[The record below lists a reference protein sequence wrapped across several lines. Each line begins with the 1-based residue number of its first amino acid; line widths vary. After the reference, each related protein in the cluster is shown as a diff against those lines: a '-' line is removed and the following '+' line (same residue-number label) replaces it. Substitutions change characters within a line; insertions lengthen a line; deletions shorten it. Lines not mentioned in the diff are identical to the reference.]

1 MMTWSGVIEKGA
13 VWEGRVQVVGDVV
26 VAAGARLEIRPGTEI
41 SFAPRP
47 SWSCAV
53 FRGAKEGY
61 PIESSQRELCDVV
74 VLGTLEARAKEG
86 APIVFAGQGEAWG
99 GLLFIGGSAGR
110 LHGVFINGGEEAVIQ
125 SFDRSRVALRQCRLS
140 GARWGLLARGLSEV
154 EMLGGMIASLET
166 GVLTAEGAVARLNGA
181 LIKGSRG
188 GLACEDWSLLRA
200 MGLRLQGLS
209 DYSMIAKHRAWGVLS
224 GVDFAGE
231 APRFIRLDEARI
243 DA

>member
-1 MMTWSGVIEKGA
+1 MISWSGIIKKAA
-13 VWEGRVQVVGDVV
+13 VWEGRVQVTGDVV

-74 VLGTLEARAKEG
+74 VLGTLEARAKQG

-99 GLLFIGGSAGR
+99 GLLFMGRSEGR
-110 LHGVFINGGEEAVIQ
+110 LHGAFLNGGEEAIVQ
-125 SFDRSRVALRQCRLS
+125 TFDRSRVFLRQCRLS
-140 GARWGLLARGLSEV
+140 GARWGVLARGLSEI
-154 EMLGGMIASLET
+154 EALGGMIASSDT
-166 GVLTAEGAVARLNGA
+166 GVLTAEGAIARLNGT
-181 LIKGSRG
+181 LIHGSHG
-188 GLACEDWSLLRA
+188 GLACEDWSLIRA

-209 DYSMIAKHRAWGVLS
+209 DYSMIAKHHAWGVLS
-224 GVDFAGE
+224 GIDFAGE
-231 APRFIRLDEARI
+231 TPRFIRLDEARI